1 LFFRLRQRHAVV
13 RNDADDDTIG
23 DARSYRPALMN
34 YRPELV
40 GWKAFPCG
48 SDTSFHFQPSSD
60 REPWKTAPL
69 W

>member
-1 LFFRLRQRHAVV
+1 
-13 RNDADDDTIG
+13 
-23 DARSYRPALMN
+23 MN